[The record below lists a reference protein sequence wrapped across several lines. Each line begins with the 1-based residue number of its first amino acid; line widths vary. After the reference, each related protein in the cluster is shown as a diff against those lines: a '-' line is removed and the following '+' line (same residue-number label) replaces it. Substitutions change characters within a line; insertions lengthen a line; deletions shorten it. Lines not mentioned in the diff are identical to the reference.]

1 MVLLPR
7 YMNTYRYSNNQ
18 IADHSITKFIALSGN
33 IFQKTTEESFNKNVG
48 SEHQI
53 FL

>member
-1 MVLLPR
+1 
-7 YMNTYRYSNNQ
+7 MNAYKYSTNH
-18 IADHSITKFIALSGN
+18 IADHSITTFIALSGN

-53 FL
+53 FLQQMKYS

>member
-1 MVLLPR
+1 
-7 YMNTYRYSNNQ
+7 MNAYKYSNNQ
-18 IADHSITKFIALSGN
+18 IADHSITTFIALSGN

-53 FL
+53 FLQQMNYS